1 MRKYSIFRIPADLAP
16 EQRRERRRML
26 AQLGIAWLAMM
37 QVMMF
42 AFPGYLRSES
52 MSVETLETLDKAI
65 YLMNWAGFMLTVPVM
80 LYSALPIWRGAWN
93 SIRYGRVGMD
103 IPVAVGIL
111 IAFVPS
117 VHTTW
122 TGRGEVY
129 FDSVTMFVAFLMSA
143 RYLELCAQQ
152 SVDRSAGKGEQYTLI
167 EAFRTHITQNAN
179 RLAFWFIVIQV
190 SLAIGL
196 GIVWFMYRPE
206 HALAVV
212 VALFVMSCPC
222 ALSMAVPTAVAAA
235 QSGLSACPAQREVEI
250 TDLVQNTRKISLQNL
265 HGSIAWH
272 FLMTPLAA
280 VGLVQPWLAAIAMFV
295 SSIAVGINSMR
306 VYRQRVRASYAAAP
320 HSLV

>member
-1 MRKYSIFRIPADLAP
+1 MRKYSIFRIPADLVS
-16 EQRRERRRML
+16 EQRQQRRRML
-26 AQLGIAWLAMM
+26 AQLGLAWLAMM

-129 FDSVTMFVAFLMSA
+129 FDSVTMFVAFLMTA

-152 SVDRSAGKGEQYTLI
+152 SVDRSADKGEQYTLI
-167 EAFRTHITQNAN
+167 EAFRTHITQNAD

>member
-1 MRKYSIFRIPADLAP
+1 MRTYSIFKIPDHLGKA
-16 EQRRERRRML
+16 ERRARRHML
-26 AQLGIAWLAMM
+26 AQLGLAWLGMM

-52 MSVETLETLDKAI
+52 MSAENLATLDKAI
-65 YLMNWAGFMLTVPVM
+65 YMMNWAGFALTVPVVF
-80 LYSALPIWRGAWN
+80 YSALPIWRGAWR
-93 SIRYGRVGMD
+93 SLKERRVGMD
-103 IPVAVGIL
+103 IPVALGIL
-111 IAFVPS
+111 VAFIPS
-117 VHTTW
+117 IHTTW

-129 FDSVTMFVAFLMSA
+129 FDSVVMFVAFLMSA

-152 SVDRSAGKGEQYTLI
+152 SVDRSADKGEQYTLI

-190 SLAIGL
+190 SLAVGL
-196 GIVWFMYRPE
+196 GVVWFMYRPE
-206 HALAVV
+206 HALAVI

-250 TDLVQNTRKISLQNL
+250 KDLVQNTRKISLQNL

-320 HSLV
+320 QSLV

>member
-52 MSVETLETLDKAI
+52 MSAETLDTLDKAI
-65 YLMNWAGFMLTVPVM
+65 YIMNWAGLLLTMPVV
-80 LYSALPIWRGAWN
+80 LYSALPIWKGAWH
-93 SIRYGRVGMD
+93 SIRRGRVGMD

-111 IAFVPS
+111 IAFFPS

-129 FDSVTMFVAFLMSA
+129 FDSVTMFVAFLMTA
-143 RYLELCAQQ
+143 RYLELCAKQ
-152 SVDRSAGKGEQYTLI
+152 SVDRSANRGEQYSLI
-167 EAFRTHITQNAN
+167 ESFRVHITHNAN

-190 SLAIGL
+190 ALAVLL
-196 GIVWFMYRPE
+196 GIAWFIYRPE

-235 QSGLSACPAQREVEI
+235 QSGLSACPAQREIEVKE
-250 TDLVQNTRKISLQNL
+250 LVRNTRKISLQNL

-295 SSIAVGINSMR
+295 SSIAVGLNSLR
-306 VYRQRVRASYAAAP
+306 VYRHRVRTAYTPTPQST
-320 HSLV
+320 V